1 VVEEVCA
8 VSNDI
13 FPVQAGRE
21 SANTSAVP
29 TKPKT
34 KFIMKKFL
42 LTFAFLAC
50 ASTSLL
56 AAEAKSYQVTGP
68 VLEVTATTITVQ
80 NKDDEK
86 WQIASDAAT
95 TGKVKVGDKVT
106 IKYQMVAKE
115 VEVKADKKADKK

>member
-1 VVEEVCA
+1 
-8 VSNDI
+8 
-13 FPVQAGRE
+13 
-21 SANTSAVP
+21 
-29 TKPKT
+29 
-34 KFIMKKFL
+34 
-42 LTFAFLAC
+42 
-50 ASTSLL
+50 
-56 AAEAKSYQVTGP
+56 
-68 VLEVTATTITVQ
+68 LEVTATTITVQ